1 MKSFF
6 FRNKINFSFF
16 LISIFYLI
24 YFIGIDNISFKSIEW
39 LYNGADAN
47 LHQSGW
53 YFFKNDIWRFPLG
66 SNPNYGEGF
75 GSSIIYTDSIPFFAL
90 IFKLLKFLISGN
102 FQYFSLWYFI
112 TLYLQLFVSFKILK
126 KYTKSDA
133 YSFIGSLF
141 FIISPF
147 FIYRF
152 GFHASVSA
160 HWILLTSLYLGFTYQ
175 PNQSKLPWLALIIF
189 SSLVNYSFTAMLLL
203 FYFLLRIFNYFYEKN
218 ILKILKDFAII
229 ITTLLLTLY
238 ILGYFEVRMVDT
250 LGVGFGVYKF
260 NLLSIIDSKESITG
274 FNSSWIIPDIKLSR
288 GEEVEGFNYIGF
300 GSIIMFIIIFV
311 LSFSKA
317 YRKKIFYSQNN
328 RNVKIIT
335 LILIFFTLWALSN
348 KISFGSYTLID
359 IPLNK
364 YLLALLSIAKNS
376 GRMFW
381 IVNYFILISF
391 LLIIYK
397 IFDKKKSLILILLIF
412 IIQLIDTSPVINS
425 RINKNKLTVESNIK
439 DEIWQSLFEKYKIV
453 KTTNPKSWS
462 PLFTNFSYMME
473 KYKIKK
479 TNLVIQARAN
489 RKAIAES
496 RYNLYKDLRDERLN
510 LETLY
515 IVDGLAHLR
524 HLKHIY
530 KNNESVDFFYG
541 NGFWSIA
548 LNGKKRMRNSDA
560 KKLDKIELKL
570 LEINKKESVNIK
582 NDNSYYGLGWSHNA
596 GKEGIWSDG
605 PISSLLFKV
614 DKNYGDLELE
624 IFCTPYIS
632 KKDKFLKFDIY
643 VNDLFVQKA
652 ELQKNQN
659 DKSVKILIKENY
671 IKNNELKVDLY
682 FKNLTSPLDE
692 LKSPDSRKLGILV
705 KYISIKP
712 I

>member
-6 FRNKINFSFF
+6 FNNRINFSFL
-16 LISIFYLI
+16 LISISYLV
-24 YFIGIDNISFKSIEW
+24 YFIGIENISFKSIEW
-39 LYNGADAN
+39 LYNGEDAS

-53 YFFKNDIWRFPLG
+53 YFFKNDVWRFPLG

-75 GSSIIYTDSIPFFAL
+75 GSSIVYTDSIPFFAL
-90 IFKLLKFLISGN
+90 IFKLLKSFISDN
-102 FQYFSLWYFI
+102 FQYFSFWYLT

-152 GFHASVSA
+152 GLHASVSA

-203 FYFLLRIFNYFYEKN
+203 FYFLLRIFNFFYEKN
-218 ILKILKDFAII
+218 FLRVLKDFVII
-229 ITTLLLTLY
+229 IITLLLTLY
-238 ILGYFEVRMVDT
+238 IVGYFEIRMADT
-250 LGVGFGVYKF
+250 LGVGFGIYKF
-260 NLLSIIDSKESITG
+260 NLLSIFDSVESVHG
-274 FNSSWIIPDIKLSR
+274 FNSSWILPDIKLSI
-288 GEEVEGFNYIGF
+288 GEELEGFNYIGI
-300 GSIIMFIIIFV
+300 GSIIMFIIILGF
-311 LSFSKA
+311 SFNKSH
-317 YRKKIFYSQNN
+317 RKKIFYSQNK
-328 RNVKIIT
+328 RNVKIIS
-335 LILIFFTLWALSN
+335 LILVFFTLWALSN
-348 KISFGSYTLID
+348 KISFGLYTLID

-364 YLLALLSIAKNS
+364 YFLALLSIAKNS

-391 LLIIYK
+391 LLIIFK
-397 IFDKKKSLILILLIF
+397 TFDKKKSLILIALIF

-425 RINKNKLTVESNIK
+425 RINKNKLSIESNIK
-439 DEIWQSLFEKYKIV
+439 DGIWHSLFEKYKIV

-462 PLFTNFSYMME
+462 PLFTSFSYMME
-473 KYKIKK
+473 EYNVKK
-479 TNLVIQARAN
+479 TNLVIQGRAH
-489 RKAIAES
+489 RKAIAET
-496 RYNLYKDLRDERLN
+496 RYSLYKDLRDEKLN
-510 LETLY
+510 SETLY
-515 IVDGLAHLR
+515 IIDGLAHLR
-524 HLKHIY
+524 HLKYIY
-530 KNNESVDFFYG
+530 KNNEKVGFFYG

-548 LNGKKRMRNSDA
+548 HNEKKRMRSSDF
-560 KKLDKIELKL
+560 KKLEKIELKL
-570 LEINKKESVNIK
+570 LEINKQENINIK
-582 NDNSYYGLGWSHNA
+582 NEDSYFGLGWSHN
-596 GKEGIWSDG
+596 GSKEGIWSDG

-614 DKNYGDLELE
+614 NKNYGDLELE
-624 IFCTPYIS
+624 IFCTPYIA
-632 KKDKFLKFDIY
+632 KKNKFLEFDVYI
-643 VNDLFVQKA
+643 NDFFVQKI
-652 ELQKNQN
+652 ELKKNKN
-659 DKSVKILIKENY
+659 GKSVKILIKENY
-671 IKNNELKVDLY
+671 IKNNKVKVDLN

>member
-1 MKSFF
+1 
-6 FRNKINFSFF
+6 
-16 LISIFYLI
+16 
-24 YFIGIDNISFKSIEW
+24 
-39 LYNGADAN
+39 
-47 LHQSGW
+47 
-53 YFFKNDIWRFPLG
+53 
-66 SNPNYGEGF
+66 
-75 GSSIIYTDSIPFFAL
+75 
-90 IFKLLKFLISGN
+90 
-102 FQYFSLWYFI
+102 
-112 TLYLQLFVSFKILK
+112 
-126 KYTKSDA
+126 
-133 YSFIGSLF
+133 
-141 FIISPF
+141 
-147 FIYRF
+147 
-152 GFHASVSA
+152 
-160 HWILLTSLYLGFTYQ
+160 
-175 PNQSKLPWLALIIF
+175 
-189 SSLVNYSFTAMLLL
+189 
-203 FYFLLRIFNYFYEKN
+203 
-218 ILKILKDFAII
+218 
-229 ITTLLLTLY
+229 
-238 ILGYFEVRMVDT
+238 MVDT
-250 LGVGFGVYKF
+250 LGVGFGVFKF

-274 FNSSWIIPDIKLSR
+274 FNSSWIMPDIKLSR

-311 LSFSKA
+311 LSFNKA

-439 DEIWQSLFEKYKIV
+439 DEIWHSLFEKYKIV

-548 LNGKKRMRNSDA
+548 LNGKKRMSNSDA

-624 IFCTPYIS
+624 IFCTPYIN
-632 KKDKFLKFDIY
+632 KKDKFLEFDIY